1 MDTSQLLKELHFTA
15 SGSSGPG
22 GQHVNRTASKV
33 TVRFELAASAALTE
47 SEKERLLDKLQGQLT
62 QRQEL
67 VLSCSET
74 RSQHKN
80 KALLI
85 DRLIALLNKA
95 LVRPKKRKRT
105 RPGKGAVERRLKAK
119 KQQALKKASRKKP
132 PID

>member
-33 TVRFELAASAALTE
+33 TVRFDLEGSAAL
-47 SEKERLLDKLQGQLT
+47 SEIDKQRLLEKLQGQLT
-62 QRQEL
+62 QRNEL

-85 DRLIALLNKA
+85 DRLIAILNEA
-95 LVRPKKRKRT
+95 LIRQKKRKKT
-105 RPGKGAVERRLKAK
+105 KPGKGVVERRLKAK
-119 KQQALKKASRKKP
+119 KQRALKKASRKKP
-132 PID
+132 TID

>member
-33 TVRFELAASAALTE
+33 TVRFDLEGSAAL
-47 SEKERLLDKLQGQLT
+47 SEIDKQRLLEKLQGQLT
-62 QRQEL
+62 QRNEL

-85 DRLIALLNKA
+85 DRLIAILNEA
-95 LVRPKKRKRT
+95 LILQKKRKKT
-105 RPGKGAVERRLKAK
+105 KPGKGVVERRLKAK
-119 KQQALKKASRKKP
+119 KQRALKKASRKKP
-132 PID
+132 TID